1 MGYVLVDESEIVEI
15 KSKLDL
21 IIKNQIQPQKAKTI
35 DKNTRETLTI
45 QETTSMYG
53 YSYQYWRNKVR
64 KEKALNNYGVGR
76 NILLSTFEIQRLL
89 SRKS

>member
-45 QETTSMYG
+45 QETKAIYG

-64 KEKALNNYGVGR
+64 KEKALNNYCVGR
-76 NILLSTFEIQRLL
+76 NILLSAGEVEQLL
-89 SRKS
+89 SQK